1 MPKNYCKPF
10 VTRFHVTYPI
20 LATGV
25 TVNDSLRTE
34 KTLPEI
40 QEIVAFPTTIFID
53 KKGMIQKIHTGF
65 NGPGTGEHYEI
76 YKTEFNK
83 LVNNLLHECV
93 QIVKRNTSH
102 GRALAIN
109 NHLRT
114 K

>member
-1 MPKNYCKPF
+1 MAIVGLAYERTSSFANAQKLLKPF

-40 QEIVAFPTTIFID
+40 QQIVAFPTTIFID

-65 NGPGTGEHYEI
+65 NGPGTGEHYEQ
-76 YKTEFNK
+76 YKAEFDK
-83 LVNNLLHECV
+83 LINNLLEE
-93 QIVKRNTSH
+93 
-102 GRALAIN
+102 
-109 NHLRT
+109 
-114 K
+114 